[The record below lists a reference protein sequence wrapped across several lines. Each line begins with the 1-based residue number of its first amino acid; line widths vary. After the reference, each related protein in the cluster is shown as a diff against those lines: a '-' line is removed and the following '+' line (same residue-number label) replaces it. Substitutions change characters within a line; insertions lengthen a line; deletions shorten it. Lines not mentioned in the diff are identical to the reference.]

1 MMISFMN
8 KSSDIPFYTVLLLSR
23 LMRVHTSSEASLDGV
38 ETLLRSLRRRVRRVD
53 ADILS
58 SVRRQSL
65 GGSKAK
71 MDLESATKAISELQG
86 RVIDIKVKVSVNN
99 CNVYLVFESFM

>member
-1 MMISFMN
+1 MN
-8 KSSDIPFYTVLLLSR
+8 QLCDCR
-23 LMRVHTSSEASLDGV
+23 LFAEASLDGV

-58 SVRRQSL
+58 AVRRQSL

-71 MDLESATKAISELQG
+71 MDLESATKAIVELQG
-86 RVIDIKVKVSVNN
+86 RVIDIKVKVIIIYKRDTLFIKEKRL
-99 CNVYLVFESFM
+99 CKH

>member
-1 MMISFMN
+1 MC
-8 KSSDIPFYTVLLLSR
+8 DCR
-23 LMRVHTSSEASLDGV
+23 LFAEASLDGV

-58 SVRRQSL
+58 AVRRQSL

-71 MDLESATKAISELQG
+71 MDLESATKAIVELQG
-86 RVIDIKVKVSVNN
+86 RVIDIKVKVIIIYKRDTLFIKEKRL
-99 CNVYLVFESFM
+99 CKH